1 VSSRPRHLAAGTDR
15 PRRTRAA
22 LLPDAVLCRVP
33 LALFLLAGCLAA
45 AALVMIVIA
54 PDPTSRGSDRDASG
68 ATTVRPGDPGEGIG
82 APARRTPP
90 PPAPVATQSPVEAP
104 GGVPVAGAP
113 VGDAVTGDPAPGD
126 PAAGAPGGGR
136 SGGAGRDRPRGRRTG
151 RRPARQRCRGS
162 GFGHC
167 RDGLLRRDGVPA
179 GERRHRGRPS
189 GGWRERGLQ
198 QRIGREPD
206 RWWVDRR
213 CRWRLDGRR
222 CPGAPAAGAHPRAGT
237 PAAVLPVRDG
247 RGGGGRPRWRRR
259 WGDRRGGTGGRRPP
273 AVTGRPRR

>member
-45 AALVMIVIA
+45 AALVMIAIA
-54 PDPTSRGSDRDASG
+54 PDPASGGSDRDASG

-90 PPAPVATQSPVEAP
+90 PPAPAATQSPVEAP

-113 VGDAVTGDPAPGD
+113 AVGDAVTGDPAPGD
-126 PAAGAPGGGR
+126 
-136 SGGAGRDRPRGRRTG
+136 
-151 RRPARQRCRGS
+151 
-162 GFGHC
+162 
-167 RDGLLRRDGVPA
+167 PA